1 VAKRLARVYTKRSIL
16 VEWSI
21 KMMIEPVSKM
31 SAQTRAIFFALDC
44 ILKPSGY
51 RPSVGEVSK
60 IAGVSYG
67 VADRHLQKLCRM
79 DLVRCLKPTHGRV
92 RYRFMLTSK
101 GVQYSM
107 GGIY

>member
-1 VAKRLARVYTKRSIL
+1 
-16 VEWSI
+16 
-21 KMMIEPVSKM
+21 MIVLPMSRM
-31 SAQTRAIFFALDC
+31 SAQSRAIFFALDC

-51 RPSVGEVSK
+51 RPSVGEVAK

-79 DLVRCLKPTHGRV
+79 DLVKCLRPMHGRV
-92 RYRFMLTSK
+92 RYRFMLSSK

-107 GGIY
+107 TGVYDAPLSN

>member
-1 VAKRLARVYTKRSIL
+1 
-16 VEWSI
+16 
-21 KMMIEPVSKM
+21 MIVVPVSTM
-31 SAQTRAIFFALDC
+31 SAQTRYIFHALDC

-51 RPSVGEVSK
+51 RPSVGEVAK

-79 DLVRCLKPTHGRV
+79 DLIRCLRPTHGRV
-92 RYRFMLTSK
+92 RYRFMLTAK

-107 GGIY
+107 TGVL